1 MFNGQCFPRFVYKET
16 EKSDRMEDAITDV
29 ALEHFQSVYS
39 DNGCSITKDDIFY
52 YIYGILHSKE
62 YREKYANNLGKE
74 LPRIPRVAKYEQFK
88 AFAEA
93 GRALADLHVNYEKQ
107 PEYSDVEIKGE
118 EKENY
123 TVSQMKWGKIKGKS
137 GNAGKD
143 KTILKYN
150 DDITISNIPLEAQE
164 YVVNKKSALDWV
176 VERACYSQDKKTGIV
191 NDFNEYAKEQGNLR
205 YPLELFLKVITV
217 SMESLKIIKSL
228 PALEIHTLDQ

>member
-1 MFNGQCFPRFVYKET
+1 
-16 EKSDRMEDAITDV
+16 
-29 ALEHFQSVYS
+29 
-39 DNGCSITKDDIFY
+39 
-52 YIYGILHSKE
+52 
-62 YREKYANNLGKE
+62 
-74 LPRIPRVAKYEQFK
+74 
-88 AFAEA
+88 
-93 GRALADLHVNYEKQ
+93 
-107 PEYSDVEIKGE
+107 
-118 EKENY
+118 
-123 TVSQMKWGKIKGKS
+123 MKWGKIKGKS

-217 SMESLKIIKSL
+217 SIESLKIIKSL